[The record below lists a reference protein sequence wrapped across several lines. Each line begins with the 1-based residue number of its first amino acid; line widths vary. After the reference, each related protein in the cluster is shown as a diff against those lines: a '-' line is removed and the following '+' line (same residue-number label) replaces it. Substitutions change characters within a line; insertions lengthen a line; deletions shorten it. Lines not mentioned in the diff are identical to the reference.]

1 MDPTYRAYNTHVPSY
16 LQGCPRNVII
26 HCLVREEKAKKNSHL
41 KTVDFGT
48 QAGKPNCT
56 CQDWAKNNLPCKHFF
71 LIFITTDE
79 WGWSS
84 LPRSYLNGP
93 YLCRD
98 GVSLNK
104 TTSTCAAPIES
115 QEECVV
121 HDNLQDEIPL
131 KVRVLTT

>member
-1 MDPTYRAYNTHVPSY
+1 MSGV
-16 LQGCPRNVII
+16 GV
-26 HCLVREEKAKKNSHL
+26 
-41 KTVDFGT
+41 
-48 QAGKPNCT
+48 
-56 CQDWAKNNLPCKHFF
+56 
-71 LIFITTDE
+71 
-79 WGWSS
+79 S

-104 TTSTCAAPIES
+104 TTTSTCAAPIES

-131 KVRVLTT
+131 KVRVHELHNCVRIFIKIIFIIVNAGTISQKSTTADTNIIKKLGKPILQSIRQRQAPKSTNAHNTAGRKNKKSSSINLG

>member
-1 MDPTYRAYNTHVPSY
+1 MANQGTSTQLTLELKQENRTVLVKTGRKITFLVNTS
-16 LQGCPRNVII
+16 I
-26 HCLVREEKAKKNSHL
+26 
-41 KTVDFGT
+41 
-48 QAGKPNCT
+48 
-56 CQDWAKNNLPCKHFF
+56 F

-104 TTSTCAAPIES
+104 TTTSTCAAPIES